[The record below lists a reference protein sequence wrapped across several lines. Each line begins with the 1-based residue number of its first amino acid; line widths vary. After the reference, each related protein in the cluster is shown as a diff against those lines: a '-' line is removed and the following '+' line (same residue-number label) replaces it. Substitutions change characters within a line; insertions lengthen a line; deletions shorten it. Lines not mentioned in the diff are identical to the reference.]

1 MVVDEPNTEDQAN
14 SSYPQYIAQAILN
27 ELLPYLNIAPD
38 ETSDGYVPET
48 ELWDGFS
55 GHVKSIVGS
64 EVDEEGNLVDAEG
77 HRIDWEGNRIDE
89 NGYLLDE
96 KGNYLYNEEGEY
108 ILSENLES
116 FGEADGEGLSE
127 GVSNPSAPAPLE
139 DDTDPIE
146 GNDMES
152 EGITNEEAGLE

>member
-1 MVVDEPNTEDQAN
+1 MQKV
-14 SSYPQYIAQAILN
+14 I
-27 ELLPYLNIAPD
+27 
-38 ETSDGYVPET
+38 
-48 ELWDGFS
+48 
-55 GHVKSIVGS
+55 
-64 EVDEEGNLVDAEG
+64 
-77 HRIDWEGNRIDE
+77 WEGNRIDE